1 MSEIEPVDSVEESSS
16 SSSSYDNSVSLS
28 NDTAEPQSSSPAVA
42 ADEESQGVR
51 SNIDDY
57 DSDDGFTP
65 TSEGTKADSAR
76 SSKDD
81 SETVSG
87 PFKDTWSSFARG
99 TKDAEKSGDPS
110 TAGAADSAEASPA
123 KDESSGTSGEVKEGE
138 ETGNSEDTAE
148 TGESKDNTEAK
159 DSKDTKGTRDT
170 GESSAST
177 SKDVKDAKETKDTKE
192 AKDAKDRKD
201 AEKAKDDGYQ
211 DQLIGLLKQER
222 DLLTKMIKDLGGD
235 PGLDSIKASGSVNNS
250 KLGDTFN
257 SFKQGAEGNCSSVAS
272 IKAAME
278 KFGDNVFNKMDGS
291 AKDGYDI
298 TMKDG
303 YNLKLSPQ
311 ELETAQRMNQ
321 MEGSGSAKDFADV
334 AYAAMAK
341 RALNEGHEG
350 AGTYARACHSLNNGE
365 DPYHAAHFLGMDNN
379 MRTISL
385 DELGSARGAVAWSAT
400 HAVNVD
406 NGYTDHYGNR
416 MYYNMT
422 DTNNKWL
429 DGAFVFE

>member
-1 MSEIEPVDSVEESSS
+1 MSEIEPVDSVEESQS
-16 SSSSYDNSVSLS
+16 SSSSYDNSVSSS
-28 NDTAEPQSSSPAVA
+28 NETAEPQSSAPAVA
-42 ADEESQGVR
+42 ADDESQGVR

-57 DSDDGFTP
+57 DRDDGFTA
-65 TSEGTKADSAR
+65 TSEGTKTDSAR

-81 SETVSG
+81 RETVSG

-99 TKDAEKSGDPS
+99 TKDAEEIGDRSS
-110 TAGAADSAEASPA
+110 TDAADSSGASPET
-123 KDESSGTSGEVKEGE
+123 DESSGTSGEVKDSEEAE
-138 ETGNSEDTAE
+138 ETKN
-148 TGESKDNTEAK
+148 
-159 DSKDTKGTRDT
+159 SKDTKDT
-170 GESSAST
+170 KDAGESKESTGT
-177 SKDVKDAKETKDTKE
+177 SKDVKDAKDSKDTRETRDAQETKDTKD
-192 AKDAKDRKD
+192 AKDAQDKKD
-201 AEKAKDDGYQ
+201 AEKAKDDSYK

-235 PGLDSIKASGSVNNS
+235 PGMDSVKASGSVNNS

-291 AKDGYDI
+291 AQDGYDI

-321 MEGSGSAKDFADV
+321 MEGSGTAKDFADV

-350 AGTYARACHSLNNGE
+350 ADTYARACHSLNNGE

-406 NGYTDHYGNR
+406 NGFTDHYGNR